1 MVSNDG
7 FPKKKCVILF
17 QLQQSRVQENQT
29 YRGHQI
35 MHAYYLL
42 HSGAP
47 LDLMWRSVQQNGGI
61 SGEGEQKVDNFCGLW
76 MIQHPFN
83 LMSGG
88 ILFSPCQ
95 ETGEEMDKQKTPKN
109 YMLTQPDCSGLRI
122 SMNITRS
129 RLSNHHSYEMS
140 VYFKKRLLLKTVA
153 TFLPNFLA
161 ARKILGVLHS
171 NALVFLPY

>member
-1 MVSNDG
+1 MSQSCWGPVMVSNDG
-7 FPKKKCVILF
+7 FSKKKCVILF
-17 QLQQSRVQENQT
+17 QLQQSRVQQNRT

-61 SGEGEQKVDNFCGLW
+61 SGEGEQKVDNFGGLW
-76 MIQHPFN
+76 MIQYPLN

-95 ETGEEMDKQKTPKN
+95 ETGAETGMDKQKKKKQQQYAYTA
-109 YMLTQPDCSGLRI
+109 
-122 SMNITRS
+122 
-129 RLSNHHSYEMS
+129 RLQWPHK
-140 VYFKKRLLLKTVA
+140 VQ
-153 TFLPNFLA
+153 
-161 ARKILGVLHS
+161 I
-171 NALVFLPY
+171 